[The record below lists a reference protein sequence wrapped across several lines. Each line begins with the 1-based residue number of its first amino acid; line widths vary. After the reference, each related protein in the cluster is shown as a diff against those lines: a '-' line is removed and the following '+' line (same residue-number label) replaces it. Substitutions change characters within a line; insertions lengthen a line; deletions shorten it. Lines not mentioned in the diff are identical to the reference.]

1 MHSSMVTFYC
11 VVDVCG
17 THSFWSFSRIYS
29 AFFGG
34 HKHLSQTPLHVE
46 SLQMLWHRTIICMC
60 AKCIQVWWLF
70 IVLRLFAK
78 PTHSGHFRGFIVHF
92 WWSQTSLANAFAR
105 WIITNALT
113 QNHNMYVCWMH
124 SSMVVF
130 YCVAAVCGTHS
141 FWLFSRIY
149 SAFFG
154 GHKHLSQTPLHVES
168 LQMLWHRI
176 IIFMYACWM
185 HSSMVA
191 FYSVAAVMLKNW
203 L

>member
-1 MHSSMVTFYC
+1 
-11 VVDVCG
+11 
-17 THSFWSFSRIYS
+17 
-29 AFFGG
+29 
-34 HKHLSQTPLHVE
+34 
-46 SLQMLWHRTIICMC
+46 MLWHRIIICMY
-60 AKCIQVWWLF
+60 AKCIQVWWFF

-92 WWSQTSLANAFAR
+92 WWSQTSLVNTFAR

-113 QNHNMYVCWMH
+113 QNHNIYVYWMH
-124 SSMVVF
+124 SSMVAF

-176 IIFMYACWM
+176 IICMYAECIQVWWLFIVLRLFARPT
-185 HSSMVA
+185 HSGYFRGFIVHFLVVTNISHKHLCTLNHYKC
-191 FYSVAAVMLKNW
+191 FDTES
-203 L
+203 